1 MYNIKYMNI
10 RRPLVYILTI
20 VYSIL
25 VISGIIFLIAHST
38 SFDEVFVDVVAL
50 VISGTSI
57 LVALLSQIAADR
69 ERTRLEQMIQEIDLI
84 DENLESDLRADRSVQ
99 HRLTEILEL
108 DRKIYRKL
116 GGRTDAKKPKKP

>member
-1 MYNIKYMNI
+1 MNI

-108 DRKIYRKL
+108 DQKIYRKL
-116 GGRTDAKKPKKP
+116 GGRTPSKKLKKS